1 MTKIGEV
8 TDHRFKTRKFGVTV
22 YQKQFTDRR
31 GVKVF
36 ARSWSY
42 SKMVNGKTAVF
53 PLGFNKAKA
62 EKLAEEIAAYLSIQ
76 TNTLDMAI
84 ATYNP
89 RVAVRANHVPTF
101 QEIIDAYEKALNIIG
116 RRGSRVGAGSFKG
129 YKSSLFTM
137 LRKVD
142 AHRRG
147 KPFESYTGRH
157 HVDYE
162 PWFGKP
168 VDILTTKFAMDF
180 KLASLPSDEDA
191 DEDDLLTA
199 KISADTTLR
208 CARALFSKQALRYYK
223 EIGLNLPDI
232 SGFMSEPDY
241 GAKKYFELLPPDVIV
256 NVMRASIELRIAD
269 LDAYRAFVLCM
280 HCGLRRAEAIAFKP
294 HWLRLEDRP
303 MINVVAGG
311 GFCPKHGHGRRV
323 MIERWVF
330 DLLTEVGPVQSEK
343 SLDRLNDWMKGLIPK
358 EFAVNK
364 ANHELRKLFISWK
377 AKTEGIHAAAT
388 QAGHSDVKVTTTHY
402 ADSTM
407 PERLLPLWKEETG
420 AAILKFN
427 VA

>member
-1 MTKIGEV
+1 MTMIGEV
-8 TDHRFKTRKFGVTV
+8 TEHRFKTRKFGVTV

-36 ARSWSY
+36 ARSWSF

-62 EKLAEEIAAYLSIQ
+62 EKLAEEIAAFLSIQ

-116 RRGSRVGAGSFKG
+116 RRGARVGAGSFKG

-168 VDILTTKFAMDF
+168 IDILNTKFAMDF
-180 KLASLPSDEDA
+180 KLASLPADEDS

-208 CARALFSKQALRYYK
+208 CSRALFSKQAMRYYK
-223 EIGLNLPDI
+223 EIGLNMPDI
-232 SGFMSEPDY
+232 AGFMEEPDY
-241 GAKKYFELLPPDVIV
+241 GAKKYFVLLPPNVIV
-256 NVMRASIELRIAD
+256 DVMRASMMLREAD
-269 LDAYRAFVLCM
+269 LDTYRAFVLCM
-280 HCGLRRAEAIAFKP
+280 HCGFRRAEAIAFKP
-294 HWLRLEDRP
+294 HWLRQEDRP
-303 MINVVAGG
+303 MIHVVAGG
-311 GFCPKHGHGRRV
+311 GFSPKGGHGRRV
-323 MIERWVF
+323 AIEQWVF
-330 DLLTEVGPVQSEK
+330 DLIKEIGPVQSAK
-343 SLDRLNDWMKGLIPK
+343 SLDKLNDWMKALIPK

-364 ANHELRKLFISWK
+364 PNHELRKCWVSHK
-377 AKTEGIHAAAT
+377 AKTEGILAAAQ
-388 QAGHSDVKVTTTHY
+388 QAGHTDPKITATHY
-402 ADSTM
+402 ADNLL
-407 PERLLPLWKEETG
+407 PIRLLDLWKEETG

-427 VA
+427 AA